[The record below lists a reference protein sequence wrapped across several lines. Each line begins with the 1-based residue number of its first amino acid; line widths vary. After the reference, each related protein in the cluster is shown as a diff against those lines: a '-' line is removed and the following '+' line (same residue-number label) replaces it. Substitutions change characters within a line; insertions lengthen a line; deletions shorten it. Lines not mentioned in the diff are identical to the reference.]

1 MHMWVNFAPV
11 ISYSAELWWA
21 TNDNVTSA
29 TNWPAPIHRN
39 HPLTHHPL
47 PINVIK

>member
-21 TNDNVTSA
+21 TTTSPPPP
-29 TNWPAPIHRN
+29 TGQPQSTGT
-39 HPLTHHPL
+39 TH
-47 PINVIK
+47 